1 MASDKKVTKK
11 TAKKER
17 KVRDSV
23 HTWLRSHGFGAV
35 ATKIDGLIAKWKRR
49 KVTTRRNWYDVLAYG
64 ATIEGIEFKVIP
76 AILARQ
82 KKLAKLKEEGAPK
95 AKKASKAKPAKKTAK
110 KAAKSKAKPAKKAS
124 KPKAKKASKPK
135 AKKAKVYQ
143 EAPKAQ
149 GVSAYQGDPSS
160 A

>member
-11 TAKKER
+11 ATKKAAKKER

-95 AKKASKAKPAKKTAK
+95 AKKSASKP
-110 KAAKSKAKPAKKAS
+110 KAKAKPAKKA
-124 KPKAKKASKPK
+124 ASKPK
-135 AKKAKVYQ
+135 AKKAKIYQ
-143 EAPKAQ
+143 EAPKVQ
-149 GVSAYQGDPSS
+149 GVSEYKGDPSS
-160 A
+160 N